1 MTHKITGRTRLAGVI
16 GTPLE
21 HTLSPAMHNA
31 VYEALDLDW
40 VYVPLPLD
48 DETDLIRFLGA
59 ARVLPFQGFNVT
71 MPFKH
76 AMLQHCDEVA
86 MLAQMAGA
94 VNTVHCV
101 DGRLIGYNTDGRGL
115 VESLADD
122 LDFDPAGKSVAIL
135 GAGGASGAAVVAFI
149 LAKAAKITVANRT
162 LDRAVELV
170 ERVSAH
176 ARSTAMSAVQLD
188 VAHEA
193 VSSADL
199 IVNCTPLGMTSGDP
213 SPIPAD
219 WLRPG
224 QLVFDMVYGGPQ
236 TQLVGDALAA
246 GATASDGI
254 GMLVAQ
260 AAIAVD
266 IWSESAQ
273 IRTPRGVMRT
283 AAEAALAEWMGEGAN
298 R

>member
-1 MTHKITGRTRLAGVI
+1 MTQRITGRTRLAGVI

-31 VYEALDLDW
+31 VYEALDLNW

-115 VESLADD
+115 IEALAEN
-122 LDFDPAGKSVAIL
+122 LDFDPVDKSVIVL

-162 LDRAVELV
+162 LDRAVQLV

-176 ARSTAMSAVQLD
+176 ARNTALSAVELSC
-188 VAHEA
+188 AGEA

-199 IVNCTPLGMTSGDP
+199 IVNCTPVGMVAGDP
-213 SPIPAD
+213 SPVPAA

-224 QLVFDMVYGGPQ
+224 QLVFDMVYGGAP
-236 TQLVGDALAA
+236 TQLLVDARAL
-246 GATASDGI
+246 GAQAVDGV

-273 IRTPRGVMRT
+273 IRTPRNIMR
-283 AAEAALAEWMGEGAN
+283 AAADAVLLERMGEGAD

>member
-101 DGRLIGYNTDGRGL
+101 NGRLIGYNTDGRGL
-115 VESLADD
+115 VEALADN
-122 LDFDPAGKSVAIL
+122 LDFDPADRSVTVL
-135 GAGGASGAAVVAFI
+135 GAGGASGAAAVAFI

-162 LDRAVELV
+162 LDRAVELI
-170 ERVSAH
+170 ERVSPH
-176 ARSTAMSAVQLD
+176 ARNTALAAVELGSAQ
-188 VAHEA
+188 EA

-199 IVNCTPLGMTSGDP
+199 IVNCTPLGMVPGDP
-213 SPIPAD
+213 SPIPAE
-219 WLRPG
+219 WLRAG
-224 QLVFDMVYGGPQ
+224 QVVFDMVYGGAP
-236 TQLVGDALAA
+236 TQLLKDASAA
-246 GATASDGI
+246 GARAADGI

-273 IRTPRGVMRT
+273 IRTPRDIMR
-283 AAEAALAEWMGEGAN
+283 AAAQAALDERTGEGAG